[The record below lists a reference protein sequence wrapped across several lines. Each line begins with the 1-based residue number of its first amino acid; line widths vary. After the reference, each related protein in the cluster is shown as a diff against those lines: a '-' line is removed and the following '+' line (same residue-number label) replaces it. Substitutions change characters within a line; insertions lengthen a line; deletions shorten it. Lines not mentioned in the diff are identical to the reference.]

1 MRPRKPARIVRGS
14 DYFDLA
20 KFPRVL
26 RPRHMAEI
34 FGVSVKT
41 IEKRVRLGVFPIPRL
56 ASETKCLAFAKG
68 DVVKFFEARTFEPLE
83 RAS

>member
-1 MRPRKPARIVRGS
+1 MSRRQPARIVRGH

-20 KFPRVL
+20 KYPRVL

-41 IEKRVRLGVFPIPRL
+41 IEKRVRLGDFPIPRL
-56 ASETKCLAFAKG
+56 AGETKCLAFAKG
-68 DVVKFFEARTFEPLE
+68 DVVKFFEARTFDPMR